1 MTHQFI
7 IFQNTGAIK
16 YITLQRNTANGGTS
30 DTHKP
35 MFIFNW
41 LGFLGGET
49 STSVID
55 CASLGQIT
63 LEIVIAPAICCF
75 ISSPTYASTITGLT
89 PHDGIFLPNS
99 RALLPTFRAN
109 CPDGSHFAQM
119 GSDFAQKTTTN
130 PCSLLSRH

>member
-75 ISSPTYASTITGLT
+75 ICKINQIVTTNRPLTNTLANITGAT
-89 PHDGIFLPNS
+89 PCKYEID
-99 RALLPTFRAN
+99 
-109 CPDGSHFAQM
+109 
-119 GSDFAQKTTTN
+119 KT
-130 PCSLLSRH
+130 